1 MYDIKPLES
10 EWKKYRKKKL
20 KPWLIL
26 VAGILIVLSIS
37 AFIMLTNTK
46 IDFSK
51 FDTSFV
57 MSNNTSLI
65 EKKKIDINH
74 RKVISNVLV
83 NDALNKLEVEKS
95 VIANINNA
103 VDDSTNTFVD
113 IPILDGKQENGVVN
127 RQQNRAK
134 VHLDIMETSSVTAY
148 KDVEKR
154 FAQSHDIDDSLFL
167 ARSYY
172 KKGNYKKSEYW
183 ALETNKIDPNIEES
197 ILLFVKSKIKLGRRN
212 EAISILRSYLK
223 KSNSQ
228 EARNL
233 LYRIENNKL

>member
-20 KPWLIL
+20 KPWLIAS
-26 VAGILIVLSIS
+26 VALIVLSILG
-37 AFIMLTNTK
+37 IMLLPNTK

-51 FDTSFV
+51 FDTSF
-57 MSNNTSLI
+57 MMTSNSTPSEDKKVENTNR
-65 EKKKIDINH
+65 KI
-74 RKVISNVLV
+74 KSYVL
-83 NDALNKLEVEKS
+83 
-95 VIANINNA
+95 INNA
-103 VDDSTNTFVD
+103 LSKLEIEKNVMDQVNTAANDATNTFVD
-113 IPILDGKQENGVVN
+113 IPILDGKQEKGV
-127 RQQNRAK
+127 RYGQKGRAK
-134 VHLDIMETSSVTAY
+134 VHLDIVESSSITAY

-154 FAQSHDIDDSLFL
+154 FKKSHDIDDSLFL

-197 ILLFVKSKIKLGRRN
+197 ILLFVKSKLKLGRKN
-212 EAISILRSYLK
+212 EAISILKSYLK

-233 LYRIENNKL
+233 LYRIENNKI

>member
-1 MYDIKPLES
+1 MYDIKPLEG

-26 VAGILIVLSIS
+26 VSGILIVLSVS
-37 AFIMLTNTK
+37 VFIVLTNTK

-51 FDTSFV
+51 FDTSF
-57 MSNNTSLI
+57 MTASNTSST
-65 EKKKIDINH
+65 EEKKIDISK

-83 NDALNKLEVEKS
+83 NDALNKLEIEKS
-95 VIANINNA
+95 VMDNVNNA
-103 VDDSTNTFVD
+103 ANDSTNTFVD
-113 IPILDGKQENGVVN
+113 IPILDGKQENTVGS
-127 RQQNRAK
+127 RQKSRAK

-154 FAQSHDIDDSLFL
+154 FAKSHDVDDSLFL

-183 ALETNKIDPNIEES
+183 ALETNKVDANIEES
-197 ILLFVKSKIKLGRRN
+197 MMIFVKSKIKLGRKN
-212 EAISILRSYLK
+212 EAISILKSYLK

-228 EARNL
+228 EAINL
-233 LYRIENNKL
+233 LYRIENNKI

>member
-20 KPWLIL
+20 KPWIIAS
-26 VAGILIVLSIS
+26 VGLIVLSILG
-37 AFIMLTNTK
+37 IILLPNTK

-51 FDTSFV
+51 FGTFFMMTSNSTFSEDKKV
-57 MSNNTSLI
+57 ENANRKI
-65 EKKKIDINH
+65 E
-74 RKVISNVLV
+74 SNVLI
-83 NDALNKLEVEKS
+83 NDALTTLEIEK
-95 VIANINNA
+95 NIMDQVNTA
-103 VDDSTNTFVD
+103 ATDATNTFVD
-113 IPILDGKQENGVVN
+113 IPILDGKQDNSVRYG
-127 RQQNRAK
+127 QKGRAK
-134 VHLDIMETSSVTAY
+134 VHLDIVESSSITAY

-154 FAQSHDIDDSLFL
+154 FEKSHDIDDSLFL

-172 KKGNYKKSEYW
+172 KKGNYEKSEHW

-197 ILLFVKSKIKLGRRN
+197 ILLFVKSKVKLGRKN
-212 EAISILRSYLK
+212 EAISILKSYLK

-233 LYRIENNKL
+233 LYRIENNKI